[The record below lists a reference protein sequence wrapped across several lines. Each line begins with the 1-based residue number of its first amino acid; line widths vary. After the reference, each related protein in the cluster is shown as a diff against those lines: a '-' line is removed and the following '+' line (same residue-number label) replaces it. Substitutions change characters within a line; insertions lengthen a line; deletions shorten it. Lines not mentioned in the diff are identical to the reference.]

1 VSDIGST
8 QPVAQPVAADG
19 QVRLFATD
27 PARYFGESRYAMH
40 HLDPQTLTDMQLDAA
55 RMRFAELRDR
65 VPVLRTMADE
75 LGAIDVQQLDDLAP
89 LLFQHSV
96 YKSYPASLLLR
107 GRFDELTR
115 WLDRLTAVDL
125 SGVSVDG
132 CDSIDAW
139 LDALDAQCPLRVAH
153 SSGTTGTMSFL
164 PRTEIEWD
172 RFLRSMR
179 CGLFMFSDPRAERDH
194 SQERFDIVWPSYR
207 TGRTGFYRAAQ
218 FAHTHFAGGEDSR
231 LHVLHPGRLSSDAM
245 FLAGRIRAAEARG
258 ELEQL
263 DVGPALRARQE
274 EFVRTQQE
282 LGEAMPRY
290 FAEVIERLRGE
301 RVWVFGT
308 WTLLYE
314 MASYGLERDI
324 RGVFAPDTV
333 ITTGGGTKGGN
344 PPDDWIERV
353 CEFAGVEQMQQI
365 YGMTEL
371 MGCNHACENARYH
384 LDPTLIPFVLDPDD
398 GTPRP
403 RRGVQS
409 GRMAFYDLMAET
421 YWGGFITG
429 DAVTLDWT
437 LCPCGQTTPHLDMRI
452 ERFSDQRQGDDK
464 ITCAAAD
471 EAHRAALSFLTSQM
485 V

>member
-1 VSDIGST
+1 
-8 QPVAQPVAADG
+8 
-19 QVRLFATD
+19 
-27 PARYFGESRYAMH
+27 
-40 HLDPQTLTDMQLDAA
+40 
-55 RMRFAELRDR
+55 
-65 VPVLRTMADE
+65 
-75 LGAIDVQQLDDLAP
+75 
-89 LLFQHSV
+89 
-96 YKSYPASLLLR
+96 
-107 GRFDELTR
+107 
-115 WLDRLTAVDL
+115 
-125 SGVSVDG
+125 
-132 CDSIDAW
+132 
-139 LDALDAQCPLRVAH
+139 
-153 SSGTTGTMSFL
+153 
-164 PRTEIEWD
+164 
-172 RFLRSMR
+172 
-179 CGLFMFSDPRAERDH
+179 
-194 SQERFDIVWPSYR
+194 
-207 TGRTGFYRAAQ
+207 
-218 FAHTHFAGGEDSR
+218 
-231 LHVLHPGRLSSDAM
+231 
-245 FLAGRIRAAEARG
+245 
-258 ELEQL
+258 
-263 DVGPALRARQE
+263 
-274 EFVRTQQE
+274 
-282 LGEAMPRY
+282 
-290 FAEVIERLRGE
+290 
-301 RVWVFGT
+301 
-308 WTLLYE
+308 

-452 ERFSDQRQGDDK
+452 ERFSDQRHGDDK